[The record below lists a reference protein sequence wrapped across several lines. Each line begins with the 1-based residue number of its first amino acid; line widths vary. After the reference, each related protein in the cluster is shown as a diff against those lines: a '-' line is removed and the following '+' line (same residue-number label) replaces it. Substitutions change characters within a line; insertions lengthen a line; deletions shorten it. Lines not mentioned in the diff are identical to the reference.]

1 MLKRACIDSA
11 PCSPR
16 RPNPTC
22 HSFAQG
28 ITWSSNRCMLGVMEE
43 SIKERS
49 SEVFHELWY
58 CYFCGTLCK
67 INNPFCVIQ
76 LCYTVPSSLHC
87 ASVMKFWSY
96 IQCHILNENRAI
108 SPLRLSLM
116 MSLAIFRIP
125 SSQAM
130 ETPEAFNHLHIQ

>member
-1 MLKRACIDSA
+1 
-11 PCSPR
+11 
-16 RPNPTC
+16 
-22 HSFAQG
+22 
-28 ITWSSNRCMLGVMEE
+28 MEE
-43 SIKERS
+43 SGKEALKFS
-49 SEVFHELWY
+49 MNCGIAVSV
-58 CYFCGTLCK
+58 GTLCK
-67 INNPFCVIQ
+67 INNQFCVIQ

-130 ETPEAFNHLHIQ
+130 ETPEAFNHLHI